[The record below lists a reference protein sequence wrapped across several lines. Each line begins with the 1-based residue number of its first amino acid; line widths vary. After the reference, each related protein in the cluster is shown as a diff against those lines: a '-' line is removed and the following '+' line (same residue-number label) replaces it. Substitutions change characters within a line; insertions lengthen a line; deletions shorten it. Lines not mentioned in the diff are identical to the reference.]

1 VEIVSALS
9 PGVCLDICLDP
20 TILATLAIFAL
31 STTTRS
37 VFGFGDALIAMPLL
51 AMVLGLKTATPLVAL
66 VSITIA
72 IVMLFT
78 TWRSLKVGSAS
89 RLIIS
94 TLVGIPVGIALLKG
108 VDERIMQTL
117 LACVI
122 LLFSGFN
129 LSNLAV
135 PKLKSE
141 RSSYLF
147 GFVAGLLGG
156 AYNTN
161 GPPIVIFA
169 SMREWPPAEF
179 RATLQG
185 YFFVTGFMLLG
196 AHALG
201 GLWNERVFTLYG
213 LSLPVIATSIFL
225 GSRLHRKV
233 SPERFRKAIHVL
245 LLLVAAMLLFSALT
259 G

>member
-1 VEIVSALS
+1 MVSVLS
-9 PGVCLDICLDP
+9 HLVFCLDIFLDP
-20 TILATLAIFAL
+20 SILATLAVLAF
-31 STTTRS
+31 STTIRS

-51 AMVLGLKTATPLVAL
+51 AMILGLKTATPLVAL
-66 VSITIA
+66 IAFTIA
-72 IVMLFT
+72 IVILFT
-78 TWRSLKVGSAS
+78 TWRSLKIGSAS

-94 TLVGIPVGIALLKG
+94 TMVGIPLGIALLKG
-108 VDERIMQTL
+108 VDEWLMQSL
-117 LACVI
+117 LACVL
-122 LLFSGFN
+122 LLFSGLN
-129 LSNLAV
+129 LSNLVV
-135 PKLKSE
+135 PKLKSDN
-141 RSSYLF
+141 SSYLF

-169 SMREWPPAEF
+169 SMRDWPPAEF

-213 LSLPVIATSIFL
+213 LSLPVVATSIWL
-225 GSRLHRKV
+225 GSKLHRKV

-245 LLLVAAMLLFSALT
+245 LVLVAIMLLFNALS

>member
-1 VEIVSALS
+1 
-9 PGVCLDICLDP
+9 
-20 TILATLAIFAL
+20 
-31 STTTRS
+31 

-66 VSITIA
+66 ASFTIA
-72 IVMLFT
+72 IVILLT

-89 RLIIS
+89 RLIIA

-122 LLFSGFN
+122 LLFAGFN
-129 LSNLAV
+129 LSSLAV
-135 PKLKSE
+135 PKLKTDK
-141 RSSYLF
+141 SSYLF

-169 SMREWPPAEF
+169 SMRDWPAAEF

-185 YFFVTGFMLLG
+185 YFFFTGFMLLG

-213 LSLPVIATSIFL
+213 LALPIIATSIWL

-233 SPERFRKAIHVL
+233 SPERFRKAIHI
-245 LLLVAAMLLFSALT
+245 LLVLIATMLLFKALT

>member
-1 VEIVSALS
+1 M
-9 PGVCLDICLDP
+9 DIFFDP
-20 TILATLAIFAL
+20 SILATLAVLAF
-31 STTTRS
+31 STTIRS

-51 AMVLGLKTATPLVAL
+51 AMILGLKTATPLVAL
-66 VSITIA
+66 IAFTIA
-72 IVMLFT
+72 TIILLS
-78 TWRSLKVGSAS
+78 TWRSLKVRSAF

-94 TLVGIPVGIALLKG
+94 TMVGIPLGIVLLKG
-108 VDERIMQTL
+108 VDERIMQFL
-117 LACVI
+117 LACVL

-129 LSNLAV
+129 LSNLVV

-141 RSSYLF
+141 KSSYLF

-161 GPPIVIFA
+161 GPPVVLFA
-169 SMREWPPAEF
+169 SMRDWPPAEF

-185 YFFVTGFMLLG
+185 YFFVTGFMLLS

-201 GLWNERVFTLYG
+201 GLWNQRVFTLYG
-213 LSLPVIATSIFL
+213 LSLPVVIISIWL
-225 GSRLHRKV
+225 GSKLHKKV
-233 SPERFRKAIHVL
+233 SPEKFRKAIHI
-245 LLLVAAMLLFSALT
+245 LLVLIAAMLLFKALS